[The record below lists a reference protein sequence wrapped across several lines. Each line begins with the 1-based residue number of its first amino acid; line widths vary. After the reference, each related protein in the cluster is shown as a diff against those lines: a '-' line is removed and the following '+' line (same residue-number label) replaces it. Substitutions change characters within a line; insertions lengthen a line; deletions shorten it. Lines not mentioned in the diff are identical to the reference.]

1 MAFIY
6 EALKR
11 MRALAAATTVDL
23 GGKELEELVE
33 RLSSQSGYG
42 DLDLGTLQR
51 AREDRLVEESAD
63 LESATPSGGAGGGWR
78 SIALQAAGRVFARS
92 AEPEPDDGASCG
104 LV

>member
-23 GGKELEELVE
+23 GSKELEELAE
-33 RLSSQSGYG
+33 SLSSQSG

-51 AREDRLVEESAD
+51 AR
-63 LESATPSGGAGGGWR
+63 PGGPPCGGVG
-78 SIALQAAGRVFARS
+78 
-92 AEPEPDDGASCG
+92 
-104 LV
+104 